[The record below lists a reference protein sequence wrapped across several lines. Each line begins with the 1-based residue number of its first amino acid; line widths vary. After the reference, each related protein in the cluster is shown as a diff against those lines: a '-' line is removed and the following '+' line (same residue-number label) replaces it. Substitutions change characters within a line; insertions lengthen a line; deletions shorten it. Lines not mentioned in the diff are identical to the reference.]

1 MIKSFYDSRQ
11 LWTYFFILVAIFIVV
26 ATVAFSNSLS
36 RELAK
41 EERKKAEVWAEAM
54 NILTVS
60 KTLDPLFE
68 KPSYHEL
75 DSILDDTKN
84 TLLSLILKI
93 INDNQSIP
101 VISYIDNDTA
111 EIMQNNISIPD
122 KDTTLFLRKKLEEL
136 KAKKPPIV
144 AKIYENE
151 TLYVYYDDS
160 VLLKRLMMFPYIQL
174 AIVFAFILLAF
185 LALLSAKKAEQNKVW
200 VGLSKETAHQ
210 LGTPISSLIAW
221 VEYLK
226 TKDVDATYLKEM
238 QKDVNRLETIADRFS
253 KIGSNPDMI
262 PLSIND
268 AINASCEYM
277 GTRVSGKVKLNID
290 LPEESAL
297 VQMNESLF
305 SWVIENL
312 TKNAVDAM
320 DGRGR
325 IIYNVI
331 NNAKKVYIDVT
342 DTGKGLPK
350 SRYKTIFNPG
360 YTTKTRGWGLGLSL
374 ARRIVESYPGGK
386 IYVKSSEVGKGTT
399 FRIELRKYRG

>member
-36 RELAK
+36 RELAE

-60 KTLDPLFE
+60 KTLDPFFE
-68 KPSYHEL
+68 TPSYHEL

-93 INDNQSIP
+93 INENQSIP

-111 EIMQNNISIPD
+111 EIMQNNISIPN
-122 KDTTLFLRKKLEEL
+122 KDTTLFLRNKLEEL

-151 TLYVYYDDS
+151 NLNVYYDDS

-174 AIVFAFILLAF
+174 TIVFAFILLAF

-226 TKDVDATYLKEM
+226 TKEVDATYLKEM

-253 KIGSNPDMI
+253 KIGSKPDMI
-262 PLSIND
+262 PLNIND
-268 AINASCEYM
+268 AIKASCEYM

-297 VQMNESLF
+297 VQMNDSLF

-320 DGRGR
+320 DGRGQ

-399 FRIELRKYRG
+399 FRVELRKYRG